1 MSVNIAYKFKKNNKE
16 NVVLESPSSA
26 GIGSFIQKQNE
37 VRYYH
42 LNKYFNKENKEPEDN
57 ENVSD
62 DSEEAPKKQVVVPME
77 NVL

>member
-1 MSVNIAYKFKKNNKE
+1 M
-16 NVVLESPSSA
+16 
-26 GIGSFIQKQNE
+26 
-37 VRYYH
+37 RYYH
-42 LNKYFNKENKEPEDN
+42 LNKYFNKENKEPEDD